1 MIKIG
6 VVGACG
12 KMGSEVVKLAINNPE
27 FELACAIDK
36 FNVGKKITEQVS
48 IEEDITK
55 AIGKNKPDVV
65 VDFTQPSIIFE
76 NIKTYQ
82 KLKTKAVIGTTGLTN
97 SQIEEIEKL
106 SKENNT
112 GIIIA
117 PNFSIGAILMM
128 KFATEASKYFSNAEI
143 IEYHHNQKK
152 DAPSG
157 TSIKTAQLMM
167 QNNDNFKL
175 GNSEETESIKGARG
189 GEYQEN
195 NKGNI
200 QIHAVR
206 MPGFVASQQVIFGS
220 DGQILKIHHD
230 TINRECYMSGVTLAI
245 KHIFENN
252 KFIYGLENIL
262 WQKDYQI

>member
-6 VVGACG
+6 VVGANG
-12 KMGSEVVKLAINNPE
+12 KMGKEVVKLALTNPD
-27 FELACAIDK
+27 FDLVCAIDK
-36 FNVGKKITEQVS
+36 FGIGEKINDNVT
-48 IEEDITK
+48 IEEDIAK
-55 AIGKNKPDVV
+55 AIETNKPDII
-65 VDFTQPSIIFE
+65 VDFTQPSVIFE
-76 NIKTYQ
+76 NIKIYQ

-106 SKENNT
+106 ANENNT

-128 KFATEASKYFSNAEI
+128 KFASEAAKYFNNAEI

-157 TSIKTAQLMM
+157 TAIKTAQLMIK
-167 QNNDNFKL
+167 NNDNFKT
-175 GNSEETESIKGARG
+175 GNCPETESIQGARG
-189 GEYQEN
+189 GCYQED

-200 QIHAVR
+200 QIHAIR

-220 DGQILKIHHD
+220 DGQVLKIHHD
-230 TINRECYMSGVTLAI
+230 TINRECYMSGVALAVNHLF
-245 KHIFENN
+245 KNN

-262 WQKDYQI
+262 